1 MNFGYA
7 RVSSREQKLDR
18 QLESLAGVSLDEV
31 FQEKISGKD
40 NNRPEL
46 ERMLTKLREGDV
58 VFIKSMDRIARSFKG
73 FMEIWERIEKCGAS
87 LKVMDMGL
95 TLDRSP
101 MTQFLVTV
109 MAAVSELE
117 RGMIRQRQK
126 EGVAIAKEQGLYT
139 GRRPDLKKHL
149 AFMELRDAGTTVNRA
164 AELAGIGRAQAFRIM
179 KEYDSADDVRRLIN
193 EQAKDKRGGNL
204 PFLFYWY
211 H

>member
-7 RVSSREQKLDR
+7 RVSSKDQKLDR
-18 QLESLAGVSLDEV
+18 QLEALAGVSLDEV
-31 FQEKISGKD
+31 FREKISGKD

-46 ERMLTKLREGDV
+46 ERMLAKLREGDV

-179 KEYDSADDVRRLIN
+179 KEYASADDVRKLIS
-193 EQAKDKRGGNL
+193 EQAKDKKGG
-204 PFLFYWY
+204 
-211 H
+211 

>member
-58 VFIKSMDRIARSFKG
+58 VFIKSMDRIARSFKE

-179 KEYDSADDVRRLIN
+179 KEYDSADDVRKLIS
-193 EQAKDKRGGNL
+193 EQAKDKKGG
-204 PFLFYWY
+204 
-211 H
+211 

>member
-7 RVSSREQKLDR
+7 RVSSKEQNLDR
-18 QLESLAGVSLDEV
+18 QLEALAGVTLDEI

-46 ERMLTKLREGDV
+46 ERMLAKLRQGDV
-58 VFIKSMDRIARSFKG
+58 VYVKSLDRMARSFKG
-73 FMEIWERIEKCGAS
+73 FMDIWERIEKSGAS
-87 LKVMDMGL
+87 LKVLDMGL

-126 EGVAIAKEQGLYT
+126 EGIAIAKEKGAYT
-139 GRRPDLKKHL
+139 GRKPDTEKHEKILK
-149 AFMELRDAGTTVNRA
+149 LRSAGMT
-164 AELAGIGRAQAFRIM
+164 
-179 KEYDSADDVRRLIN
+179 IN
-193 EQAKDKRGGNL
+193 EIADLVGVSRRTVMRVSKSSE
-204 PFLFYWY
+204 
-211 H
+211 

>member
-7 RVSSREQKLDR
+7 RVSTKEQNLDR
-18 QLESLAGVSLDEV
+18 QLEALAGVQLDQV

-46 ERMLTKLREGDV
+46 EKMLAKLREGDV
-58 VFIKSMDRIARSFKG
+58 VYVKSMDRLARSFRG
-73 FMEIWERIEKCGAS
+73 FMDIWEEIEKSGAA
-87 LKVMDMGL
+87 LKVLDMGL

-126 EGVAIAKEQGLYT
+126 EGIAIAKDKGAYT
-139 GRRPDLKKHL
+139 GRRPDTEKHTQILK
-149 AFMELRDAGTTVNRA
+149 LRDKGVTVTEIAQLVGVNRRTVQRVIKA
-164 AELAGIGRAQAFRIM
+164 AENEGR
-179 KEYDSADDVRRLIN
+179 
-193 EQAKDKRGGNL
+193 
-204 PFLFYWY
+204 
-211 H
+211 